1 MEEKK
6 LKPNVKA
13 KKGAVQDN
21 KAEQKMSYDELNNVC
36 IQLYQQNQN
45 LMKQLQKA
53 ETTNMFKRIDYLF
66 KVLEF
71 KDAFRPDFV
80 VSCVEE
86 LEEAIAVPEENEETD
101 KKNN

>member
-13 KKGAVQDN
+13 KKSVVQDN
-21 KAEQKMSYDELNNVC
+21 TAEQKMSYDELNNVC

-45 LMKQLQKA
+45 LMKQFQKA
-53 ETTNMFKRIDYLF
+53 EIANMFKRIDYLF

-71 KDAFRPDFV
+71 RDVFTPDFV

-86 LEEAIAVPEENEETD
+86 LEEAIAVPEEDKETD